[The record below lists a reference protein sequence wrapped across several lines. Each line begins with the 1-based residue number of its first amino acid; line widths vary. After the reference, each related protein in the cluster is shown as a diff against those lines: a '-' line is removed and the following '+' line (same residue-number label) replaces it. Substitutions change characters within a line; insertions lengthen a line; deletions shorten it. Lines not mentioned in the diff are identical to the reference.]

1 MAKWTT
7 RTLGE
12 LRRAT
17 EFMDDETRIS
27 WTYDG
32 PEECCDDHAHDI
44 TQFFGCDAV
53 VTVTPGEVEILLS
66 GGYI

>member
-12 LRRAT
+12 FRHAT
-17 EFMDDETRIS
+17 EFMDDETRIE

-32 PEECCDDHAHDI
+32 PEECCDEHVHDI
-44 TQFFGCDAV
+44 TMVYRCDAV
-53 VTVTPGEVEILLS
+53 VTVTPGSVEVLLS
-66 GGYI
+66 GGEV